1 MHNRIIDGD
10 RWISE
15 HLAFLRQ
22 RLAAQPED
30 HERRTIE
37 AEIDVLSKETG
48 ITLGGL
54 RGGRIARRLRRKK

>member
-1 MHNRIIDGD
+1 VHNRIIDGD

-15 HLAFLRQ
+15 RLAFLRE
-22 RLAAQPED
+22 RLAAQPEH

-54 RGGRIARRLRRKK
+54 RGGRIVRRLRRKK